1 MAMIEALKKLVARI
15 PGRAWLAVGC
25 LLVAAFWLQQH
36 DARIRQQAEVQQL
49 RSQTSAEVAAL
60 RKQAAQDVK
69 QANVENAKEIAKLEQ
84 RRQQVVQQNRT
95 LAAQL
100 ARLREQAQIQAGK
113 VATLPISQIVNRV
126 TTQLGLN
133 GGDVAPAGVRNQGL
147 CDLCGPKA
155 STQRAQRSSVSS
167 VLRLFNPQSAQRR
180 LKEQITNYELKKP
193 AVTATAESHT
203 SQGPRRMRHP
213 AISAPLDRGGRGALG
228 VPAGGQ
234 SPPLQSPAVLPLTDS
249 GARKVE
255 AALVDLHACRAESD
269 IKTQQIS
276 NCQARAEADEAEVKR
291 LNDSVAGLN
300 RALEA
305 KDKILDR
312 QSNECKAE
320 LRAAKGTFLGRLARL
335 TEHVAV
341 GVAIGVA
348 IGVAVK

>member
-1 MAMIEALKKLVARI
+1 MGKGFFESTIRLMRRV
-15 PGRAWLAVGC
+15 PGKAWLAVGC

-84 RRQQVVQQNRT
+84 RRQQAVKQNLQ

-100 ARLREQAQIQAGK
+100 ARLREQAQIQAGE

-126 TTQLGLN
+126 TTQLGLKA
-133 GGDVAPAGVRNQGL
+133 GDVAPASKADTAKGAIAHGGTRAAAKDSGCSGALRAPALTEKRSGGHRPPLQQDHAEVVG
-147 CDLCGPKA
+147 A
-155 STQRAQRSSVSS
+155 STLSPRRGPGQPIAADIAQR
-167 VLRLFNPQSAQRR
+167 
-180 LKEQITNYELKKP
+180 T
-193 AVTATAESHT
+193 
-203 SQGPRRMRHP
+203 
-213 AISAPLDRGGRGALG
+213 ISAPPEKQNPIA
-228 VPAGGQ
+228 
-234 SPPLQSPAVLPLTDS
+234 LPLTSS

-255 AALVDLHACRAESD
+255 AALVDLNACRAESD
-269 IKTQQIS
+269 IETQQIS

-300 RALEA
+300 RAIEA